1 MSKEFAA
8 SGQLSAEQIEY
19 IRNDDPGNYID
30 ENDWNTLCD
39 MALSSLT
46 ARDEVEKMR
55 RRVEMYRDK
64 ARGNHEAYLKL
75 YADFVGIEGVSH
87 D

>member
-39 MALSSLT
+39 MALLSLT
-46 ARDEVEKMR
+46 ARND
-55 RRVEMYRDK
+55 
-64 ARGNHEAYLKL
+64 
-75 YADFVGIEGVSH
+75 GIEAAAKLADADGALQIRWFAE
-87 D
+87 DIRKLKGGK

>member
-1 MSKEFAA
+1 MRNE
-8 SGQLSAEQIEY
+8 LSAEQIKKFQWNY
-19 IRNDDPGNYID
+19 NKHDGMGNPD
-30 ENDWNTLCD
+30 GWVNTLCD

-55 RRVEMYRDK
+55 HRVKMYRDK

-75 YADFVGIEGVSH
+75 YADFVGIEGGQP
-87 D
+87 